1 MASKPIKRV
10 LESIRKGKPIAMAI
24 AESDL
29 DPEEREILVMSVLDI
44 LDIVRETKRLE
55 SKEEWAGRVGEQ
67 LDKIETAVRGLIDH
81 ERKTQEAF
89 IAMTQMFEAFITA
102 DVTLGALPNPMPV
115 DPAEFGRLRLVDKP
129 AASHDQHRHIWQ
141 DNDPRPVG

>member
-10 LESIRKGKPIAMAI
+10 LESIRKGKPIAVAI
-24 AESDL
+24 SESDL
-29 DPEEREILVMSVLDI
+29 DPEERDILVMSV

-55 SKEEWAGRVGEQ
+55 SKEEWAGRVGER
-67 LDKIETAVRGLIDH
+67 LDKIETAVRALIDH

-89 IAMTQMFEAFITA
+89 TAMAQMFEAFITA

-115 DPAEFGRLRLVDKP
+115 DPTEFGRLRLVDKP
-129 AASHDQHRHIWQ
+129 AAIHKYNRYIGP
-141 DNDPRPVG
+141 DNDPMPVG

>member
-10 LESIRKGKPIAMAI
+10 LESMRKGKPIAVAI
-24 AESDL
+24 SESDL
-29 DPEEREILVMSVLDI
+29 DPEERDILVMSV

-55 SKEEWAGRVGEQ
+55 SKEEWAGRVGER
-67 LDKIETAVRGLIDH
+67 LDKIETAVRALIDH

-102 DVTLGALPNPMPV
+102 DVSLGALPNPMPV
-115 DPAEFGRLRLVDKP
+115 DPTEFGRLRLVDKP
-129 AASHDQHRHIWQ
+129 ATIHHIWQ
-141 DNDPRPVG
+141 DNDPMPVG

>member
-29 DPEEREILVMSVLDI
+29 DPEERDILVMSV

-55 SKEEWAGRVGEQ
+55 SKEEWAGRVTDR
-67 LDKIETAVRGLIDH
+67 LDKIETAVRALIDH

-89 IAMTQMFEAFITA
+89 IAMTQMFEAFVTA

-115 DPAEFGRLRLVDKP
+115 DPAEFGRLRLVNKP
-129 AASHDQHRHIWQ
+129 EIHRHIWQ